1 MHLATQK
8 LFLLGLMTCT
18 NQEVIFIDIIAMG
31 FGKSNTYFCYPCV
44 MTVELFLWGG
54 GGGGGGVGWQ
64 ICFVILC
71 LCIYVLRK
79 CAYRYI
85 QHII

>member
-1 MHLATQK
+1 MHFATQK
-8 LFLLGLMTCT
+8 LFSLGLMTCT

-31 FGKSNTYFCYPCV
+31 FGKSNTDF
-44 MTVELFLWGG
+44 
-54 GGGGGGVGWQ
+54 
-64 ICFVILC
+64 FVILC
-71 LCIYVLRK
+71 GCIYVLRK